1 VLGWAHGLTTQ
12 LLDER
17 RSGGTR
23 HDNCVR
29 ERFHNRV
36 APVGAALLRY
46 CYFSQVAAVL
56 FLSTI
61 SPLVAH
67 GSASRRPSPNGTY
80 RPRRDWV
87 WVATNAGAPFAPQPP
102 VRRAL
107 PKFVAT
113 FP

>member
-61 SPLVAH
+61 SPLVAR
-67 GSASRRPSPNGTY
+67 GSARPATLTQRHISPP
-80 RPRRDWV
+80 PRLGLGRH
-87 WVATNAGAPFAPQPP
+87 
-102 VRRAL
+102 
-107 PKFVAT
+107 
-113 FP
+113 